1 LNYRIRENS
10 FWARLAAKKMKSDQ
24 MAMVFGRTIHLYNT
38 DHREFLS
45 NPRWLRHEL
54 AHIRQYSELGFIG
67 FLWRYSIESI
77 KKGYYQN
84 RFEVE
89 ARAAEY
95 DHQLEETYTFQPNRK
110 QLMAATPPNRRQ
122 TDVPVH
128 RG

>member
-1 LNYRIRENS
+1 MKYHIRENS
-10 FWARLAAKKMKSDQ
+10 FWAKLAAKKMKSDQ

-38 DHREFLS
+38 GHREFLS

-54 AHIRQYSELGFIG
+54 AHIKQYHELGFLG
-67 FLWRYSIESI
+67 FLWAYTIESI

-95 DHQLEETYTFQPNRK
+95 DYRLEELYSFAPNRK
-110 QLMAATPPNRRQ
+110 QLMAATPPSPPQ
-122 TDVPVH
+122 TDAPAH